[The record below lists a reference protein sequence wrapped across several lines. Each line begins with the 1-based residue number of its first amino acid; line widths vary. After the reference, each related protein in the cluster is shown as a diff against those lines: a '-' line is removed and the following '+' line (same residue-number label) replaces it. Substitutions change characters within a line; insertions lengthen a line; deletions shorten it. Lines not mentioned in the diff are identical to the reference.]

1 MAKISAP
8 SVAKQSAR
16 SPAEHAVP
24 ADATAPGEAGTNM
37 LVRLQS
43 LRLTLGKQEVL
54 KGLDAAIPT
63 KPVTTVLGAN
73 GAGKSLLLRCLHGLI
88 QPGAGQIVWPRVL
101 RQAMVFQRPVLLRRS
116 VRSNLAWALAA
127 AGHADRHAPVR
138 IDAMLERM
146 ALLELAD
153 RPARVLSGG
162 EQQRLALARAWL
174 LKPELLL
181 LDEPCASVDP
191 GSLARIEACL
201 REMAQEGIR
210 LVMSTHLLGQ
220 ARRLSD
226 QVIFLH
232 DGQLAELTPA
242 AEFFQQPR
250 SPEARYFL
258 EHALP

>member
-1 MAKISAP
+1 MAKMSALASAHP
-8 SVAKQSAR
+8 SAHSL
-16 SPAEHAVP
+16 AEHSVP
-24 ADATAPGEAGTNM
+24 TDATAPGEAGTRV
-37 LVRLQS
+37 LVRLRS

-54 KGLDAAIPT
+54 KGLDAAIPAM
-63 KPVTTVLGAN
+63 PVTTVLGAN
-73 GAGKSLLLRCLHGLI
+73 GAGKSVLLRCLHGLV
-88 QPGAGQIVWPRVL
+88 QPSSGQITWPKVL
-101 RQAMVFQRPVLLRRS
+101 LQTMVFQRPVLLRRS
-116 VRSNLAWALAA
+116 VRGNLAWALDA
-127 AGHADRHAPVR
+127 AGQVDHTTPAR

-191 GSLARIEACL
+191 GSLARIEAVL
-201 REMAQEGIR
+201 REMAQTGIR

-232 DGQLAELTPA
+232 EGRMTELTPA
-242 AEFFQQPR
+242 VEFFQQPC
-250 SPEARYFL
+250 SPEARHFL
-258 EHALP
+258 EDALP

>member
-8 SVAKQSAR
+8 AVAYPSAR
-16 SPAEHAVP
+16 SLAEHALP
-24 ADATAPGEAGTNM
+24 ADAAAPGEAGSNM

-63 KPVTTVLGAN
+63 RPVTTVLGAN

-88 QPGAGQIVWPRVL
+88 QTGAGQIIWPRVL
-101 RQAMVFQRPVLLRRS
+101 RQAMVFQRPALLRRS
-116 VRSNLAWALAA
+116 VRSNLAWALGA
-127 AGHADRHAPVR
+127 AGQADPAAPAR
-138 IDAMLERM
+138 IDAMLERL
-146 ALLELAD
+146 ALSELAD

-242 AEFFQQPR
+242 AEFFQEPR
-250 SPEARYFL
+250 TQEARNFM